1 MLYGSHI
8 AVFIQEHSGISYC
21 AQRLSAGTL
30 LCKVRSDI
38 LQTDSAHTFFRQAVQ
53 HIVSV
58 FVFGPDFQLVPDSVI
73 FINPAVSVLIVPGK
87 VRKTIPALCTEQ
99 FTSIIYDAIV
109 IFVQSKISAAA
120 SQTGD
125 PVLFSVCIDVKIK
138 FLIRKLRHIGI
149 QIDHQRVAHGEGCQ
163 FQILTEDKSPYV
175 FYLYHQLYDQQ
186 GKPIEGAYADIN
198 NDGQVN
204 SNDRYMVKKPSPDWI
219 FGFSANLRFRQWTL
233 GTSLRANV
241 GNYVFNGMAMN
252 TGAFRTVSYNN
263 YQLNNLSS
271 SYLDTRFQQRQ
282 YMSDYYLEN
291 ASFLKMDN
299 VTLGYNFGRVKD
311 VVNIN
316 ASVMVQNV
324 FTVTN
329 YSGID
334 PEIDGGVDLSFYPR
348 PRVFSLSLGF
358 DF

>member
-1 MLYGSHI
+1 M
-8 AVFIQEHSGISYC
+8 
-21 AQRLSAGTL
+21 
-30 LCKVRSDI
+30 
-38 LQTDSAHTFFRQAVQ
+38 
-53 HIVSV
+53 
-58 FVFGPDFQLVPDSVI
+58 
-73 FINPAVSVLIVPGK
+73 
-87 VRKTIPALCTEQ
+87 
-99 FTSIIYDAIV
+99 
-109 IFVQSKISAAA
+109 
-120 SQTGD
+120 
-125 PVLFSVCIDVKIK
+125 
-138 FLIRKLRHIGI
+138 
-149 QIDHQRVAHGEGCQ
+149 
-163 FQILTEDKSPYV
+163 
-175 FYLYHQLYDQQ
+175 
-186 GKPIEGAYADIN
+186 
-198 NDGQVN
+198 
-204 SNDRYMVKKPSPDWI
+204 
-219 FGFSANLRFRQWTL
+219 
-233 GTSLRANV
+233 